1 MTVNILFSA
10 TRDTWHS
17 YQATLS
23 DALEARDISFHLSQD
38 IAAENV
44 DYIVYAPS
52 SDVQDFTPFTRC
64 KAVLNLWAGVEDVT
78 GNSTLKMPLAR
89 MVDHGLTRGMVEW
102 VVGHTLRHHLGMD
115 AHLNG
120 QDGMWRKAIQPLAED
135 RRVAL
140 LGLGALGMACAEAL
154 LALGFQMRG
163 YSRQPKNIPWMDTFS
178 AGGGLQAVLEGAEI
192 VILLLPQT
200 PQTENI
206 LNAQTLSLLA
216 PGAVVINPGRGPLI
230 DDAALLAALDSGAL
244 GHATLDVFRTE
255 PLPTNDLFWAHPK
268 VTVTPHIA
276 SATRPKT
283 SAQVIAEN
291 IHRGEN
297 GAPFLYLVDRKSGY

>member
-52 SDVQDFTPFTRC
+52 SDIQDFTPFTRC

-163 YSRQPKNIPWMDTFS
+163 YSRQPKHIPGVDTFS
-178 AGGGLQAVLEGAEI
+178 AGGLNAALKGAEI

-230 DDAALLAALDSGAL
+230 DDAALLAALESGAL

-255 PLPTNDLFWAHPK
+255 PLPTDDLFWAHPK

-276 SATRPKT
+276 SATRPET

-291 IHRGEN
+291 IYRGEN
-297 GAPFLYLVDRKSGY
+297 GAPYLYLVDRKSGY

>member
-1 MTVNILFSA
+1 MTVNILFA
-10 TRDTWHS
+10 AAREGWKT
-17 YQATLS
+17 YQAPLRQ
-23 DALEARDISFHLSQD
+23 ALEARNISFHLAQD
-38 IAAENV
+38 IAPENV

-52 SDVQDFTPFTRC
+52 SEVQDFTPFTRC

-78 GNSTLKMPLAR
+78 GNPTLKVPLAR

-102 VVGHTLRHHLGMD
+102 VTGHTLRHHLGMD
-115 AHLNG
+115 AHLRG
-120 QDGMWRKAIQPLAED
+120 QDGQWRKAVPPLAEH
-135 RRVAL
+135 RSVTL
-140 LGLGALGMACAEAL
+140 LGLGALGTACAEAL
-154 LALGFQMRG
+154 VALGFQMRG
-163 YSRQPKNIPWMDTFS
+163 YSRQPKHIPGVDTFS
-178 AGGGLQAVLEGAEI
+178 AGDLNAALKDAEI

-230 DDAALLAALDSGAL
+230 DDAALLDALESGAL
-244 GHATLDVFRTE
+244 GHATLDVFRRE
-255 PLPTNDLFWAHPK
+255 PLPADDLFWAHPK

-276 SATRPKT
+276 SATRPET

-291 IHRGEN
+291 IHRGEA
-297 GAPFLYLVDRKSGY
+297 GAPFLHLVDRKSGY

>member
-1 MTVNILFSA
+1 MTLNILFAAASDSWY
-10 TRDTWHS
+10 T
-17 YQATLS
+17 YQAPLS
-23 DALEARDISFHLSQD
+23 QALEARGISFHLSQD

-52 SDVQDFTPFTRC
+52 SEVQDFSPFTRC

-78 GNSTLKMPLAR
+78 GNPTLKVPLAR

-115 AHLNG
+115 AHLRG
-120 QDGMWRKAIQPLAED
+120 QDGEWRKAVPPLAEN
-135 RRVAL
+135 RRVTL
-140 LGLGALGMACAEAL
+140 LGLGALGAACAEAL
-154 LALGFQMRG
+154 VALGFQMRG
-163 YSRQPKNIPWMDTFS
+163 YSRQPKHIPGVDTFS
-178 AGGGLQAVLEGAEI
+178 AGGLNAALKGAEI

-230 DDAALLAALDSGAL
+230 DDKALLDALESGAL
-244 GHATLDVFRTE
+244 GHATLDVFSRE
-255 PLPTNDLFWAHPK
+255 PLP
-268 VTVTPHIA
+268 
-276 SATRPKT
+276 
-283 SAQVIAEN
+283 AED
-291 IHRGEN
+291 I
-297 GAPFLYLVDRKSGY
+297 F